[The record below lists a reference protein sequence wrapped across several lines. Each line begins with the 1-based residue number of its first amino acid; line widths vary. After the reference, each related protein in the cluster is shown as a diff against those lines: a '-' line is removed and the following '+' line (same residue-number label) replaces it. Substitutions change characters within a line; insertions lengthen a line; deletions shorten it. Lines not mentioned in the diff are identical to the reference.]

1 MEQERPNFLPKVKRG
16 DPIRADEWNAIVD
29 AVNNNRPNVS
39 IVRTR
44 RGKSAAAVKLVVV
57 RLSSAWSQV
66 GNGALYSA
74 TGKIGTFNEQ
84 GQWTQSGEQVTVYS
98 ISKPNG
104 GTLNYYL
111 AIFNDSDARY
121 EIVSRPLQFIPRYV
135 AGVATAVYTN
145 ANGDYQID
153 NVGTVNV
160 KVAGDTS
167 YTDTG
172 TLYFSPTYF
181 AWGSSSLDIVG
192 KKEIKLK
199 TKRIQVVTD
208 VALSGGSLDVTKEW
222 VTVVDE

>member
-104 GTLNYYL
+104 GTLDYYL

-121 EIVSRPLQFIPRYV
+121 EIVSRPLQFIPTYT
-135 AGVATAVYTN
+135 GGEGIAVYTN
-145 ANGDYQID
+145 GTPYVIQ

-160 KVAGDTS
+160 KVSGDRS

-181 AWGSSSLDIVG
+181 AWESSSLDIVG

-199 TKRIQVVTD
+199 AKQIQVVTD

-222 VTVVDE
+222 VTVVDA